1 MSPLDTI
8 KEQYTW
14 DQRGILETRSPLD
27 TIKEQ
32 YT

>member
-1 MSPLDTI
+1 MSPLDKI
-8 KEQYTW
+8 KEQCTW

-32 YT
+32 